1 MAKAIELAVVGHT
14 NAGKTSLLRTL
25 TRRNDFGEVSDR
37 PGTTRDVNAIP
48 LNVDGVAVV
57 RFLDTPGLEDAP
69 ALLEHLQ
76 AMDACY
82 PVAQKIDAFLAGPRA
97 LGDFEQEAKVLR
109 CMKNVDAALLV
120 IDTRETPLP
129 KFSDEIE
136 ILKWCA
142 KPILP
147 VLNYVGNSDSQEPAW
162 LAMFA
167 THGLHARVRFQTVA
181 PMHDAEK
188 NLYSDLGGLLPERR
202 GQLQDLTAYL
212 ARERQERHTSG
223 LRLVGDL
230 ILSLASYRET
240 LDAEVVSEEAARAKR
255 IRLFQAEVAE
265 RSRQGF
271 ASMLE
276 LHGFALDSAETAMLP
291 ELAERWNSDLFNPEM
306 LKQAGKRLG
315 IGSMVGMAFGLAADV
330 AVAGV
335 SLGAGVTTG
344 AAIGGFLS
352 QGRVGKKLLNK
363 LRGKLELSLNDS
375 ALLLLA
381 GQHLSMLMALEKR
394 GHADQFLLRAPSPI
408 IFSEKEA
415 RPLLAAVKSA
425 RAHPEWASAVELT
438 AGQRKQ
444 RDDQSD
450 SLCQFFL
457 QNLAANPVHAARND
471 RSR

>member
-37 PGTTRDVNAIP
+37 PGTTRDVSAIP
-48 LNVDGVAVV
+48 LTVDGVAVI

-69 ALLEHLQ
+69 ALLEHLK
-76 AMDACY
+76 AMDAAY
-82 PVAQKIDAFLAGPRA
+82 TAAQKIDAFLSGPRA

-109 CMKNVDAALLV
+109 CMKDVDAALLV

-136 ILKWCA
+136 ILRWCA

-147 VLNYVGNSDSQEPAW
+147 VLNYVGNPDSQEPEW

-188 NLYSDLGGLLPERR
+188 NLYGDLGGLLPERR
-202 GQLQDLTAYL
+202 GQLQDLIAYL
-212 ARERQERHTSG
+212 ASERQERHASG
-223 LRLVGDL
+223 LRLVADL
-230 ILSLASYRET
+230 ILNLASYREI
-240 LDAEVVSEEAARAKR
+240 LDSKVISDETSRAQR
-255 IRLFQAEVAE
+255 IRLFQSRVAE

-271 ASMLE
+271 ESMLE

-291 ELAERWNSDLFNPEM
+291 ELTARWNSDLFNPEM

-315 IGSMVGMAFGLAADV
+315 IGSMVGMAVGLAADA

-363 LRGKLELSLNDS
+363 LRGKVELSLNDS

-394 GHADQFLLRAPSPI
+394 GHADQFLLRVPSPI
-408 IFSEKEA
+408 TFSDKEA
-415 RPLLAAVKSA
+415 QHLLAAVKPA
-425 RAHPEWASAVELT
+425 RAHPEWATAIELN

-444 RDDQSD
+444 RDDQNAT
-450 SLCQFFL
+450 LCQFFRSL
-457 QNLAANPVHAARND
+457 PQAQVNP
-471 RSR
+471 

>member
-37 PGTTRDVNAIP
+37 PGTTREVQAIP
-48 LNVDGVAVV
+48 LTVDGLAAI

-76 AMDACY
+76 AMDASCTA
-82 PVAQKIDAFLAGPRA
+82 AQKIAAFLSGPLA
-97 LGDFEQEAKVLR
+97 MGDFEQEAKVLR
-109 CMKNVDAALLV
+109 CMKDVDAALLV

-129 KFSDEIE
+129 KFADEIE
-136 ILKWCA
+136 ILRWCA

-147 VLNYVGNSDSQEPAW
+147 VLNYVGNPDSQEPAW

-188 NLYSDLGGLLPERR
+188 NLYTDLGGLLPERR
-202 GQLQDLTAYL
+202 GQLQDLVAYL
-212 ARERQERHTSG
+212 DSERQERHAAG

-230 ILSLASYRET
+230 ILSLASYREI
-240 LDAEVVSEEAARAKR
+240 LDSEVVSDEASRAQA
-255 IRLFQAEVAE
+255 IRLFQAQVAKL
-265 RSRQGF
+265 SRQGF
-271 ASMLE
+271 ESMLE
-276 LHGFALDSAETAMLP
+276 LHGFAVDSAETAMLP
-291 ELAERWNSDLFNPEM
+291 ELTARWNSDLFNPEA

-315 IGSMVGMAFGLAADV
+315 IGSMVGMAVGLAADV

-335 SLGAGVTTG
+335 SLGAGVTAG
-344 AAIGGFLS
+344 GAIGGFLS
-352 QGRVGKKLLNK
+352 QGRVGNKLFNK

-381 GQHLSMLMALEKR
+381 GQHLSMLIALEKR

-408 IFSEKEA
+408 TFSTTQTQQFLKVV
-415 RPLLAAVKSA
+415 RSA
-425 RAHPEWASAVELT
+425 RAHAEWAKPRELN
-438 AGQRKQ
+438 AQQQKK
-444 RDDQSD
+444 RDNHNDV
-450 SLCQFFL
+450 LYKFFG
-457 QNLAANPVHAARND
+457 NLPQTQVHP
-471 RSR
+471 

>member
-1 MAKAIELAVVGHT
+1 MVKPIELAVVGHT

-37 PGTTRDVNAIP
+37 PGTTRDVSAIP
-48 LNVDGVAVV
+48 LTVDGLAVI

-69 ALLEHLQ
+69 ALLEHLK
-76 AMDACY
+76 AMDSSHTA
-82 PVAQKIDAFLAGPRA
+82 AQKINAFLMGPRA

-109 CMKNVDAALLV
+109 CMKDVDAALLV

-136 ILKWCA
+136 ILRLCA

-147 VLNYVGNSDSQEPAW
+147 VLNYVGKPDSQEPAW
-162 LAMFA
+162 LALFA

-188 NLYSDLGGLLPERR
+188 NLYTDLGGLLPERR
-202 GQLQDLTAYL
+202 GQLQDLIAYL
-212 ARERQERHTSG
+212 ARERQERHASG
-223 LRLVGDL
+223 LRLAGDL
-230 ILSLASYRET
+230 ILSLASCRET
-240 LDAEVVSEEAARAKR
+240 LDAEVVADESSRAKR
-255 IRLFQAEVAE
+255 MRAFQSRVAE

-271 ASMLE
+271 ESMLE
-276 LHGFALDSAETAMLP
+276 LHGFAVDSAQTAMLP
-291 ELAERWNSDLFNPEM
+291 ELAARWNSDLFNPET

-315 IGSMVGMAFGLAADV
+315 IGSMVGMAVGLAADV

-352 QGRVGKKLLNK
+352 QGQVGKKLLNK
-363 LRGKLELSLNDS
+363 LRGKVELSLNDS

-408 IFSEKEA
+408 TFSAKEA
-415 RPLLAAVKSA
+415 QHLLAAVKPA
-425 RAHPEWASAVELT
+425 RAHPEWATST
-438 AGQRKQ
+438 GMNAGQRQK
-444 RDDQSD
+444 RDDQND
-450 SLCQFFL
+450 VVCAVLRDLPQT
-457 QNLAANPVHAARND
+457 QVNP
-471 RSR
+471 